1 MAPGFR
7 CCRPFALSF
16 LQECLN
22 TITRNN
28 QPWRT
33 ACQVIQRTGPRRS
46 ALGAVEW
53 VNSEV
58 AEAVVMAYPDKQ
70 ASLNYILF

>member
-1 MAPGFR
+1 M
-7 CCRPFALSF
+7 
-16 LQECLN
+16 
-22 TITRNN
+22 
-28 QPWRT
+28 

-58 AEAVVMAYPDKQ
+58 AESVVMLRPAKQ
-70 ASLNYILF
+70 ARLNYILFQAGFITGEQLLNR